1 MYSVWMARH
10 GSSREWMRAPE
21 GGVCTVCGQPLSR
34 GGQRFWM
41 TSFPDGVHHG
51 CREWELEPFPFHRDL
66 VVMRKIARA
75 VREAW
80 KLTLK
85 QGRWLAAVRR
95 RWPNMARTLAD
106 DWLDRK
112 MQLEHRLAELRDK
125 MRF

>member
-1 MYSVWMARH
+1 
-10 GSSREWMRAPE
+10 MRAPD
-21 GGVCTVCGQPLSR
+21 GGVCVVCGRSLAR
-34 GGQRFWM
+34 AGDRFWL

-80 KLTLK
+80 RLTV
-85 QGRWLAAVRR
+85 QHGRWLGATRQ
-95 RWPNMARTLAD
+95 RWPRAARSLAD
-106 DWLDRK
+106 DWLERK
-112 MQLEHRLAELRDK
+112 LKLEHRLAELRDK